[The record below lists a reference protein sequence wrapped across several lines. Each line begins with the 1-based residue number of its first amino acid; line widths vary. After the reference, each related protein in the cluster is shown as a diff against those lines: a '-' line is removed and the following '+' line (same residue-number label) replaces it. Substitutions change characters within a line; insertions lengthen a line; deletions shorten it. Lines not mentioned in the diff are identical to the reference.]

1 MPDEAILIH
10 DQYYIRAGSSRLD
23 DRTRV
28 LKHGDSFAVFDRFG
42 DIDPLGSG
50 ELGLYHTDTRF
61 LSRLALRLEGKRPLL
76 LESMVKQDN
85 TVFRVDLMN
94 ADTQC
99 DNGQTIARGS
109 VHVFRSKVL
118 LDDACHERLR
128 LHNYS
133 LATVEFDFSVQFDA
147 DFADLFEVRGM
158 PRAQRGQVL
167 EPHAHSRELEL
178 GYRGRDGRTRR
189 TRIVFD
195 AEPRWDGTYA
205 TFHLRLAAHA
215 EATFSWAIACEIDE
229 PHGNGD
235 SPGPAKGPAQR
246 TTRGDTEKA
255 PAGREQRTKHPEAGY
270 QAAADRVARSVAR
283 NRERDPQIESSNA
296 QFNDWLDRSLADLHL
311 LCTSTPHGPY
321 PYAGVPWYST
331 VFGRDGIITAL
342 EFLWM
347 NPSMARGVLSYLAA
361 TQADSDDPERDAQPG
376 KILHETRGGEMAALG
391 EVPFGRYYGSIDATP
406 LFVVLADAYQRR
418 TADTDFVSALWPHV
432 DRALDWIDRCGDID
446 DDGFYEYARRSATG
460 LRNQGWKD
468 SHDAIFHADGSQAEG
483 PIALCEMQAYVYAAK
498 LAGARLSRLLG
509 ANERAQALEREAAQL
524 RDRFAQTF
532 WCEELGI
539 YAMALDGDKRPCRV
553 VSSNAGQCLFTGIA
567 LPEHAE
573 RVARTLTGDECF
585 SGWGIRTIG
594 SAENGYNPMSY
605 HNGSV
610 WPHDNALIAAGF
622 ARYGLKDAALQ
633 VLEGLFA
640 AARFVEMHRLP
651 ELFCGFRRRS
661 GEAPTLYPVACSPQ
675 AWAAGAVFLCLQA
688 CLGLEVRGPTA
699 TVKFSDPVL
708 PAFMRHMHV
717 RNLRIGDASVDLLL
731 ARRGG
736 DVGISVPRR
745 SGPVSVVTVK

>member
-1 MPDEAILIH
+1 MPDEAILIR

-50 ELGLYHTDTRF
+50 ELGLYHADTRF

-85 TVFRVDLMN
+85 TLFRVDLMN
-94 ADTQC
+94 ADTRR
-99 DNGQTIARGS
+99 DGGQAIARGAL
-109 VHVFRSKVL
+109 HLFRSKVL

-133 LATVEFDFSVQFDA
+133 LATIEFDFTVQFDA

-158 PRAQRGQVL
+158 PRAQRGRLL
-167 EPHAHSRELEL
+167 EPRTQARELTL
-178 GYRGRDGRTRR
+178 GYEGRDGRTRR
-189 TRIVFD
+189 THVVLD
-195 AEPRWDGTYA
+195 AAPDWNGTLA
-205 TFHLRLAAHA
+205 TFHLRLGAHD
-215 EATFSWAIACEIDE
+215 EANFSWAIACEIDE
-229 PHGNGD
+229 SGAAGCRGRAN
-235 SPGPAKGPAQR
+235 GPAQR
-246 TTRGDTEKA
+246 T
-255 PAGREQRTKHPEAGY
+255 PREGAQGKRSGPPQPGY
-270 QAAADRVARSVAR
+270 QAAADRVAQTVMR
-283 NRERDPQIESSNA
+283 NRERDPKIDSSNA
-296 QFNDWLDRSLADLHL
+296 QFNDWLDPSLADLHL
-311 LCTSTPHGPY
+311 LCTSTPYGPY

-331 VFGRDGIITAL
+331 VFGRDGIVTAL

-347 NPSMARGVLSYLAA
+347 NPALARGVLSYLAA
-361 TQADSDDPERDAQPG
+361 IQADTDDPERDAQPG

-391 EVPFGRYYGSIDATP
+391 EVPFGCYYGSIDATP
-406 LFVVLADAYQRR
+406 LFVVLADAYYRR
-418 TADTDFVSALWPHV
+418 TADIDFVFTLWPHV
-432 DRALDWIDRCGDID
+432 DRALDWIDRCGDVD
-446 DDGFYEYARRSATG
+446 GDGFYEYARRSATR

-509 ANERAQALEREAAQL
+509 GHERAQSLERAAAQL

-532 WCEELGI
+532 WCEGLGT

-567 LPEHAE
+567 LREHAE
-573 RVARTLTGDECF
+573 RIARTLTADESF

-594 SAENGYNPMSY
+594 SAEKGYNPMSY

-610 WPHDNALIAAGF
+610 WPHDNALVAAGF
-622 ARYGLKDAALQ
+622 ALYGLKDAALR

-640 AARFVEMHRLP
+640 AAQFVEMHRLP
-651 ELFCGFRRRS
+651 ELFCGFRRRP

-708 PAFMRHMHV
+708 PAFMRHMHI